1 MPKYKASGKT
11 GDNNAPK
18 NMWRLMHPRF
28 LFSMHLKVLV
38 THFFCYSNNMAKS
51 FDLLLIKYPGHTQF
65 VCTVNGDNYEEIISY
80 NEIINPIENQE
91 DEYIFCKLKR
101 IITHEEPII
110 TSNSN
115 YKLS

>member
-38 THFFCYSNNMAKS
+38 THFFCYSNYMAKS

-65 VCTVNGDNYEEIISY
+65 VCSVNDDHYEEIMSY
-80 NEIINPIENQE
+80 IYIINNIENQE
-91 DEYIFCKLKR
+91 YGNIVWKFKHV
-101 IITHEEPII
+101 ITH
-110 TSNSN
+110 
-115 YKLS
+115 